1 MSPIIRRTDP
11 TIKYSWKRE
20 KKMMIAH
27 RAVFCCWSPAFLL
40 DTDASSSKM
49 QNLFH
54 FPDLHRMRLRYIAD
68 VVIVVVVE
76 RSLLPCRS
84 PRSRR
89 QIGPSVPENV
99 SVHAPAASVFF
110 PELVLLQQRIAFAV
124 FHSFSIL
131 LLPSCYGV
139 TRKGQYEQRKQAK
152 LKSINL
158 ALLEIF
164 CTLLQ
169 FSSSNRCSAR
179 AASFGHAM
187 ATHFRDWP
195 RSEWP
200 LHSCRLA
207 AVSLPLSPL
216 RHRNR

>member
-20 KKMMIAH
+20 KNMMIAH

-68 VVIVVVVE
+68 VVIVE

-99 SVHAPAASVFF
+99 SVRAPAASVSH
-110 PELVLLQQRIAFAV
+110 ELVLLQQRIAFAV
-124 FHSFSIL
+124 SHSFS
-131 LLPSCYGV
+131 
-139 TRKGQYEQRKQAK
+139 
-152 LKSINL
+152 
-158 ALLEIF
+158 
-164 CTLLQ
+164 
-169 FSSSNRCSAR
+169 CS
-179 AASFGHAM
+179 FPHAM
-187 ATHFRDWP
+187 G
-195 RSEWP
+195 
-200 LHSCRLA
+200 
-207 AVSLPLSPL
+207 
-216 RHRNR
+216 